1 MSRGFFQSDTL
12 SSRVVQWLSSLVLS
26 ALIVIGAIAL
36 ILFVADW
43 GYIRSH
49 PVAAYEEDLGYGLVM
64 IGVVLSCAV
73 VALPAGGILAWY
85 IKKIITRKVNECKH
99 P

>member
-1 MSRGFFQSDTL
+1 MSRGDAL
-12 SSRVVQWLSSLVLS
+12 SSRAIQWLSSLVLS

-43 GYIRSH
+43 GYIRLH

-64 IGVVLSCAV
+64 LGVLLGCAIAAV
-73 VALPAGGILAWY
+73 PAGGILAWH
-85 IKKIITRKVNECKH
+85 IKKIIARKVNEHKH
-99 P
+99 T